1 MLSDSSGK
9 CHRFHE
15 KTILV
20 KYSLN
25 NKVAGL
31 QVCDKFAVNE
41 CLRHAFKRFDQI
53 F

>member
-9 CHRFHE
+9 FHRFHE

-20 KYSLN
+20 KYRL

-31 QVCDKFAVNE
+31 QVCDKLAVNE